1 MKIYTFKDFTVNT
14 DTQSIITDTKLW
26 ISLFN
31 PSVSDLFKEIAQTEI
46 NKYIAAHQEITF
58 DKSDE
63 LICVLQADMTNSKPL
78 DEKFS
83 ILIFFYNEKK
93 NFEKDCVINVP
104 ILPNTRHFK
113 DFKELILAELE
124 KLIFS

>member
-1 MKIYTFKDFTVNT
+1 MKTYTFKDFTVNT
-14 DTQSIITDTKLW
+14 SNDTIITDNQIW

-31 PSVSDLFKEIAQTEI
+31 PSVSDLFKEIAQTEL
-46 NKYIAAHQEITF
+46 NRYIAAHQEFTF

-63 LICVLQADMTNSKPL
+63 LICVLQAYMTNSNPL

-83 ILIFFYNEKK
+83 ILIFLYNEKK
-93 NFEKDCVINVP
+93 YFEKDCVINVP
-104 ILPNTRHFK
+104 ILPNESYFK
-113 DFKELILAELE
+113 NFKELILFELE